1 MPVKLMSVLMAVGF
15 LVFSSPVSAAS
26 YYIYCTNNMINV
38 TSRSVAVLKRGF
50 ADVCQ
55 FSGPLDEATAN
66 NRASRQFGGDNA
78 RCTCE

>member
-1 MPVKLMSVLMAVGF
+1 
-15 LVFSSPVSAAS
+15 
-26 YYIYCTNNMINV
+26 MINV

-55 FSGPLDEATAN
+55 FSGPMDEASAN

-78 RCTCE
+78 KCTCE

>member
-1 MPVKLMSVLMAVGF
+1 MPMKLMPMLTAAGF
-15 LVFSSPVSAAS
+15 LVFSSPAAAAS
-26 YYIYCTNNMINV
+26 YYISCTNNMINV

-55 FSGPLDEATAN
+55 FSGPMDEASAN

-78 RCTCE
+78 KCTCE